1 MSVFAS
7 IYGCEGTG
15 LSEREARFFRDVRP
29 WGFILFA
36 RNISDPEQVRRLV
49 GELREAAGH
58 EAEILI
64 DQEGGRVQRLAP
76 PHWRGFPPGRWYGS
90 IYERD
95 AKAGLGAARLGAM
108 LIASELRDL
117 GITVD
122 CLPVL
127 DVPVPGAHDVI
138 GDRAYAD
145 RPEPVSALGRAA
157 AEGVLAGGVL
167 PIVKHIPGHGRAGVD
182 SHKSLPV
189 VDTPAEELER
199 IDFVPF
205 RDLRDMP
212 LAMTAHVVYSAIDP
226 DRPATTSPVVIEKVI
241 RGFIGFEGLLMSDD
255 LSMEALSGTL
265 AERARASLAAGC
277 DLVLHCNGKMTEM
290 EAIAAEVPI
299 LSSRAS
305 ELTEKAVSLRKDAL
319 VSFDLDDARR
329 QFDAL
334 TATS

>member
-49 GELREAAGH
+49 GKLREAAGH

-145 RPEPVSALGRAA
+145 SRPV
-157 AEGVLAGGVL
+157 
-167 PIVKHIPGHGRAGVD
+167 
-182 SHKSLPV
+182 
-189 VDTPAEELER
+189 
-199 IDFVPF
+199 
-205 RDLRDMP
+205 
-212 LAMTAHVVYSAIDP
+212 
-226 DRPATTSPVVIEKVI
+226 
-241 RGFIGFEGLLMSDD
+241 
-255 LSMEALSGTL
+255 
-265 AERARASLAAGC
+265 
-277 DLVLHCNGKMTEM
+277 
-290 EAIAAEVPI
+290 
-299 LSSRAS
+299 
-305 ELTEKAVSLRKDAL
+305 
-319 VSFDLDDARR
+319 
-329 QFDAL
+329 
-334 TATS
+334 